1 MPSPSR
7 DRILL
12 ALSRVLKNHLRNTS
26 QKDYDGY
33 VMRRALLGS
42 KVPPESLHEDGRR
55 HYKILQSLLINDQPP
70 PEAYVEGLARMLTQ
84 GDVYVLHDLGLD
96 GNVDDAIALVQLHGA
111 YEELMTKNSQCNN
124 GH

>member
-1 MPSPSR
+1 
-7 DRILL
+7 
-12 ALSRVLKNHLRNTS
+12 
-26 QKDYDGY
+26 
-33 VMRRALLGS
+33 MRRALLGS

-111 YEELMTKNSQCNN
+111 YKELMTKNSQCNN
-124 GH
+124 GHQAHSLC